1 MSRRIFESF
10 DPNHGL
16 TPLEKF
22 EFATILKVNFYSLEG
37 LLFPLQ
43 YRKSKFQG
51 FFLQKTKYIN
61 FGPKCWTN

>member
-22 EFATILKVNFYSLEG
+22 EFATIFKVNFYSLEG
-37 LLFPLQ
+37 LLFPL
-43 YRKSKFQG
+43 
-51 FFLQKTKYIN
+51 
-61 FGPKCWTN
+61 